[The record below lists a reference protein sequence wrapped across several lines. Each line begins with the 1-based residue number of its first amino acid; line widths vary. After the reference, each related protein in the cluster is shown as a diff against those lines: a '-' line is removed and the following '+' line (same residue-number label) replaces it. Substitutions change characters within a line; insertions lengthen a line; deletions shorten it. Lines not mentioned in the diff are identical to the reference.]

1 MKSIGLVRLTLPLT
15 FYYYINKLMEKYPQ
29 VKTKLFNA
37 STVINNQLAKLRILN
52 NRFNNLDN
60 ELRNKVIISIKNGD
74 NVRAKA
80 LANELVNIR
89 KIKHTTQKLLTSLE
103 VVVIRFSTISEFA
116 EILDTINPMI
126 ETVKEVK
133 HDIARTVPAA
143 TSIISEMSTLS
154 SDILIKSN
162 VNLNIE
168 HHLSIPVNSDA
179 LEILKEV
186 QNIMEEEA
194 KTKLPDIPNNISH
207 NSRYTSKQNE
217 LSTENSK
224 VLLEA

>member
-1 MKSIGLVRLTLPLT
+1 MKSIGLVRLTLTLT

-29 VKTKLFNA
+29 VKTKLSNA

-60 ELRNKVIISIKNGD
+60 ELRNKVILNIKNGD

-89 KIKHTTQKLLTSLE
+89 KIKRTTQKLLMSLE
-103 VVVIRFSTISEFA
+103 VIVIRFSTISEFA

-133 HDIARTVPAA
+133 NDITRTVPAA
-143 TSIISEMSTLS
+143 TSIISEMTTLS
-154 SDILIKSN
+154 SEILIQSN
-162 VNLNIE
+162 VNVNVDNI
-168 HHLSIPVNSDA
+168 SIPVNSDA
-179 LEILKEV
+179 LEILDEV
-186 QNIMEEEA
+186 HTIMEEETRS
-194 KTKLPDIPNNISH
+194 KIPAVPINISNNIKH
-207 NSRYTSKQNE
+207 ISKQNE
-217 LSTENSK
+217 ISTKNSK